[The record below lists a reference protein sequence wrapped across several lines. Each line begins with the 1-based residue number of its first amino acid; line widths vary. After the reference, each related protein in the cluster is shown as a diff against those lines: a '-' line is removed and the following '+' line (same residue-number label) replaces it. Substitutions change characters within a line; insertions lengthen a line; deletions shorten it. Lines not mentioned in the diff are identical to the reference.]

1 MVKLSF
7 WSWNFRDG
15 IYISNNIKNTLEATA
30 ALGMSCWRKVEIN
43 KERRRGEKMSWSYYC
58 VVIEVIADRTR
69 CGTKGQSIQRW
80 PALSPS
86 NLSLASY
93 ALITEMF
100 TVHISLVLAAAVI
113 AGVSLL
119 INWFFYLA
127 KLSLI
132 AGLWLLGRLI
142 GGLQTINVTSLIL

>member
-1 MVKLSF
+1 M
-7 WSWNFRDG
+7 
-15 IYISNNIKNTLEATA
+15 EATA
-30 ALGMSCWRKVEIN
+30 ALGMSCWRRVEMN

-58 VVIEVIADRTR
+58 VDIQVIADRTR
-69 CGTKGQSIQRW
+69 CGTKGQSIQWW
-80 PALSPS
+80 PSLSPS
-86 NLSLASY
+86 NLSHASS

-100 TVHISLVLAAAVI
+100 TVHILLVLPAAVI
-113 AGVSLL
+113 TGVSLF

-142 GGLQTINVTSLIL
+142 GGLQTINVTFLIL